1 MDNKEKMGGCEPENI
16 ELRIN
21 EMKNQFQKSYEI
33 FMSANAELSKISF
46 SNFNFQDKTFNSEA
60 VAGLNASDV
69 DEILTAGSV
78 DDSIEKLRTKISTD
92 DENFKK
98 TFPDISKLLKIMN
111 NLQSEI
117 DGLQDKQDQFSKLAN
132 DVNEE
137 MNRFEKEIDA
147 AASQMSEITGEHTD
161 EEIGEDADDEISDTA
176 TFQDNDDE
184 IDSEFFSD

>member
-1 MDNKEKMGGCEPENI
+1 MDKEKSSGEPENI

-33 FMSANAELSKISF
+33 FMNANSELSKISF
-46 SNFNFQDKTFNSEA
+46 SSFKLQDKSFNSEA
-60 VAGLNASDV
+60 VTSLNSQDV

-78 DDSIEKLRTKISTD
+78 DNSIEVLRSKISTD

-111 NLQSEI
+111 HLQLEI
-117 DGLQDKQDQFSKLAN
+117 DGLKDKQDQFAKLAN

-137 MNRFEKEIDA
+137 MNRFEKELDLTA
-147 AASQMSEITGEHTD
+147 TQMSEITGEHSD

-176 TFQDNDDE
+176 TFQDNDDAF
-184 IDSEFFSD
+184 DSEFYSD